1 VTRSA
6 VRIPK
11 GLEKVRTR
19 IVETTH
25 GIPGQAALF
34 AADEVI
40 EARALPT
47 GRHLVDLWRSEE
59 LLPGMA
65 AGRGAT
71 GGLFPALNGVRFWQL
86 VIPPDDSAQLPPFH
100 ATATIDFG
108 VVTAG
113 RVILELDGGQA
124 VHLDQ
129 GDTFVQRGTAHRWVN
144 PTSED
149 AVLTVV
155 IVGSGDA
162 SSVVPPLNG

>member
-1 VTRSA
+1 MCSA
-6 VRIPK
+6 IQIPK
-11 GLEKVRTR
+11 GLENVRTR
-19 IVETTH
+19 VVETTH
-25 GIPGQAALF
+25 EIPGAAALF
-34 AADEVI
+34 AADKVI

-65 AGRGAT
+65 AGRDAAGA
-71 GGLFPALNGVRFWQL
+71 LFPALNGVRFWQL
-86 VIPPDDSAQLPPFH
+86 VIPPDDSTQLPPFH
-100 ATATIDFG
+100 ATETIDFG

-144 PTSED
+144 PTGED

-155 IVGSGDA
+155 IVGNGDA
-162 SSVVPPLNG
+162 SSPVPHLSS